1 MNPSIKEA
9 LAKMTTDQLTE
20 VLDIVTDL
28 IEMNKEGKEMED
40 DGQPS
45 EQTEQADFA
54 KDDMIPY
61 DEE

>member
-1 MNPSIKEA
+1 MNASIKEA

>member
-1 MNPSIKEA
+1 MNASIKEA

-45 EQTEQADFA
+45 EQTEQTDFA